1 MRRRP
6 RPLFVLSARLAL
18 AAGTAALK
26 ADRYAMESSSDRVTP
41 SKVPDRRE
49 PRMNVG

>member
-1 MRRRP
+1 VSP
-6 RPLFVLSARLAL
+6 RLAL

-41 SKVPDRRE
+41 SKLPAGGE
-49 PRMNVG
+49 PRMKAG